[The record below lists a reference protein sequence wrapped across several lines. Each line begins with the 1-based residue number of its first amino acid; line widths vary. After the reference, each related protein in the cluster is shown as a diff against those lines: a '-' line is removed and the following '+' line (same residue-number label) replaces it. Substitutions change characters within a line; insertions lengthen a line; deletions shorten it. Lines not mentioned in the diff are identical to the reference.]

1 MSGRGKR
8 IPAVAGASAV
18 AVETAPAGVR
28 LGPLAGLLLGL
39 IRIAIG
45 YLWFTQTRWKMPPD
59 FGCGTDA
66 QTGLQA
72 WMGKKLVDLPPEQL
86 ERELAGQGLCDW
98 VGKDIAHPR
107 FEFYQRFLINTI
119 HPQLGTLGW
128 LIYLGELTTAVLL
141 ILGLLTRLGGLIGFL
156 QGVNLTI
163 GLWAVPN
170 EWYWTYILLA
180 LVNLTLALTAAGR
193 YLGVDALLHPRA
205 AAAAARGN
213 GLARLVAALT

>member
-1 MSGRGKR
+1 MAGAASR
-8 IPAVAGASAV
+8 PAVASDVAGADV
-18 AVETAPAGVR
+18 RLNRLTAP
-28 LGPLAGLLLGL
+28 LLGL
-39 IRIAIG
+39 VRIAIG
-45 YLWFTQTRWKMPPD
+45 YLWFTQTQWKMPPD

-98 VGKDIAHPR
+98 VGKEIAHPR

-163 GLWAVPN
+163 GLWAVPD

-205 AAAAARGN
+205 EAAAARGN